1 MGEVTEETLENLM
14 IVFTFLFAR
23 NKKIAVEAKNG
34 HQKYGSK
41 YVVLP
46 PLPPEV
52 EKGLVEFQE
61 NLRGVFTNYIRS
73 AAKMKPASTETGT
86 KSVQLPLSKLR
97 FRTGEIKANQSL
109 ISPFAALSGK
119 TNQDVDSQDKMQV
132 RSGLNSI

>member
-1 MGEVTEETLENLM
+1 MGEVTEETLKNLM

-34 HQKYGSK
+34 HQKCGSK

-52 EKGLVEFQE
+52 KKGLVEFQE

-86 KSVQLPLSKLR
+86 KSVQLPCP
-97 FRTGEIKANQSL
+97 N
-109 ISPFAALSGK
+109 
-119 TNQDVDSQDKMQV
+119 
-132 RSGLNSI
+132 